1 MLQYYNM
8 EKSPQPFIIGIAGGT
23 GSGKTTVAK
32 ELQKADPSQ
41 VLILSHDN
49 YYKEHSNLSMEKRA
63 ELNYDEPASIDE
75 KLFLSQLKALKSG
88 KSIKMP
94 LYDFPTHARKAEHVE
109 IAPTKVIIL
118 EGILILTDPKVAD
131 LLDLTIFI
139 DVEPDIRLARRLTRD
154 VGTRDRTY
162 EDSLNQYLASAQP
175 MYDKYVEPGKDLADI
190 IINNNGTP
198 DQLQDA
204 ISTLKAR
211 IKEILGIC

>member
-1 MLQYYNM
+1 MQ
-8 EKSPQPFIIGIAGGT
+8 KPQPPFIIGIAGGT

-32 ELQKADPSQ
+32 ELQKADPTQ

-49 YYKEHSNLSMEKRA
+49 YYKDHSRLTMEKRA
-63 ELNYDEPASIDE
+63 ALNYDEPNSIDE
-75 KLFLSQLKALKSG
+75 KLFLSHLKSLKSG
-88 KSIKMP
+88 KGIKMP
-94 LYDFPTHARKAEHVE
+94 LYNFPTHTRKPEKVD
-109 IAPTKVIIL
+109 IQPTKVIIL
-118 EGILILTDPKVAD
+118 EGILILSDPKVAD

-139 DVEPDIRLARRLTRD
+139 DVEPDIRLARRLARD
-154 VGTRDRTY
+154 VGSRDRTY
-162 EDSLNQYLASAQP
+162 EESLNQYLASAQP

-204 ISTLKAR
+204 ISTIKAR